1 MNLKRCGQKGT
12 VSCRATVT
20 AGIATLGMLLGSSVF
35 AHHGPPIEPFYNTS
49 SLVELDGAITEIF
62 WRNPHVRFRIRAEDG
77 EIWELE
83 TDPIGMLARR
93 GVGPELLQIGDQVR
107 VAGRVSNRNPREMA
121 LMNLLLPNGEEF
133 TGTAATRELRFSESR
148 VDIRHLGISAAAAD
162 DAERRAS
169 GIFRVWARGVREF
182 GGSSEPD
189 NDEALLTDSAL
200 EQRLAFDALTDEP
213 VLDCVPEGMPRA
225 MLHPTPIE
233 FIDQGETIVMRI
245 HEHDLTRVIHLSDG
259 ANAAGQ
265 PLSPLGYS
273 IGRWDNDRLIVTTSR
288 LSWPLSDEVGT
299 PQTPAAELVE
309 TFVPADDH
317 SRLDYELRVTDPPIF
332 TQTSVRTAHW
342 IWVPG
347 LTIEP
352 FECTLWTE
360 PLE

>member
-1 MNLKRCGQKGT
+1 MLSAAQ
-12 VSCRATVT
+12 RALAPALLAV
-20 AGIATLGMLLGSSVF
+20 AGFLLSLPLS
-35 AHHGPPIEPFYNTS
+35 AHHGPPIEPFYDTS
-49 SLVELDGAITEIF
+49 SLVEMDAAITEIF
-62 WRNPHVRFRIRAEDG
+62 WRNPHVRFRVRADDG

-93 GVGPELLQIGDQVR
+93 GVGPDLLQIGDRVR

-148 VDIRHLGISAAAAD
+148 VDVRHLGISATAAD
-162 DAERRAS
+162 DAERLAS

-189 NDEALLTDSAL
+189 NDEGLLTDSAR

-213 VLDCVPEGMPRA
+213 VLDCVADGMPRA

-233 FIDQGETIVMRI
+233 FVAEGETILLRI
-245 HEHDLTRVIHLSDG
+245 HEHDLTRVIHLSGD
-259 ANAAGQ
+259 ASDAGQ
-265 PLSPLGYS
+265 PLSPLGFS
-273 IGRWDNDRLIVTTSR
+273 IGRWDDDRLIVTTSR

-309 TFVPADDH
+309 TFTPADDY
-317 SRLDYELRVTDPPIF
+317 SRLDYELHVTDPPVF
-332 TQTSVRTAHW
+332 TQMSARTAHW

-360 PLE
+360 SQE